1 MGTEAEMQL
10 NDTQHRR
17 RTPEERAIVSWRL
30 DQLLRAG
37 FALAD
42 ARVVATHRQVDLHNA
57 LDLVRRGCPPA
68 TALRILL

>member
-1 MGTEAEMQL
+1 MQV
-10 NDTQHRR
+10 NDTHHRR

-30 DQLLRAG
+30 DQLMRAG
-37 FALAD
+37 FALAE
-42 ARVVATHRQVDLHNA
+42 ARIVATHRDVDLHAA